1 MPGLTP
7 GTAGQI
13 NNNIVTDGLVFYVD
27 PAYKK
32 SWNGPNSTNVNSLI
46 GSATGSIN
54 NDTSG
59 SYGDNN
65 SFTFDGVDDK
75 ISIPPDPL
83 ATETRTAFTV
93 SIWAKPT
100 GSPSGTLF
108 VNSNFNMF
116 GMRFYSSY
124 FDVYLYNI
132 QLTIRTSLSGLGLD
146 NSNWNNIALVMD
158 DSASP
163 EIEKIYVNGISK
175 FSDTSARRYF
185 NNTNTLFIGSG
196 FNGDIGPTK
205 MYSKALSAQEIKQNY
220 NALKGRFGI

>member
-1 MPGLTP
+1 MATHGGP
-7 GTAGQI
+7 
-13 NNNIVTDGLVFYVD
+13 NIVDDGLVFYVD
-27 PAYKK
+27 PSNTD
-32 SWNGPNSTNVNSLI
+32 SWSGPNSNIVNSLI
-46 GSATGSIN
+46 GSATGSID

-59 SYGDNN
+59 SFGNNN

-100 GSPSGTLF
+100 GSPSGALF
-108 VNSNFNMF
+108 INGNFYNF
-116 GMRFYSSY
+116 GMRFYSTL
-124 FDVYLYNI
+124 FDVYLYNL

-175 FSDTSARRYF
+175 FSDTSARSYVS
-185 NNTNTLFIGSG
+185 NTNPLLIGSG
-196 FNGDIGPTK
+196 FNGDIGPIK
-205 MYSKALSAQEIKQNY
+205 MYNRALSAQEVTQNY
-220 NALKGRFGI
+220 NALKGRFT

>member
-1 MPGLTP
+1 MG
-7 GTAGQI
+7 GQAGP
-13 NNNIVTDGLVFYVD
+13 NIVKDGLVFYID
-27 PAYKK
+27 AMNLRTW
-32 SWNGPNSTNVNSLI
+32 SGPDSSTVNSLK
-46 GSATGSIN
+46 GNATGSIN

-65 SFTFDGVDDK
+65 SFTFDGVDDQ

-100 GSPSGTLF
+100 GSPSGALF
-108 VNSNFNMF
+108 INNNFYHF
-116 GMRFYSSY
+116 GLRFYGSF
-124 FDVYLYNI
+124 FDVYLFNI

-175 FSDTSARRYF
+175 FSDTSARSYVS
-185 NNTNTLFIGSG
+185 NTNPLLIGST

-205 MYSKALSAQEIKQNY
+205 MYSKALSAVEVLQNY
-220 NALKGRFGI
+220 NALKGRFGL